1 MYMKGDDNG
10 KIRREKWGQE
20 VGQKTVQTNMSQD
33 RTNDLLYEAGNRVA
47 SCHVCGIE

>member
-1 MYMKGDDNG
+1 MRTGSRAEGSPN
-10 KIRREKWGQE
+10 
-20 VGQKTVQTNMSQD
+20 NMSQD